1 MNSSKIYFAILFC
14 GGDYTECRIY
24 RAVMGETLSPLEEDN
39 QSRSTNNF
47 PSSRKV
53 SG

>member
-14 GGDYTECRIY
+14 GGDYTECRLY
-24 RAVMGETLSPLEEDN
+24 QAALGEGPSPFDDEN
-39 QSRSTNNF
+39 QDRSTKHF